1 MKTIQNIP
9 VVITISRE
17 TGQVMKESRA
27 EVPAEDF
34 RRICSELMKGGKRDR
49 AGMEKGR
56 IER

>member
-34 RRICSELMKGGKRDR
+34 RRICSELMKSGK
-49 AGMEKGR
+49 
-56 IER
+56 ERKEAEE